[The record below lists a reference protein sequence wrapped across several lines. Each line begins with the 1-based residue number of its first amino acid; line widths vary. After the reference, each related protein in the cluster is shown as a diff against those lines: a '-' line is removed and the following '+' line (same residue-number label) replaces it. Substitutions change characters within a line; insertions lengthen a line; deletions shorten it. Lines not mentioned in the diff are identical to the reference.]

1 MTSVQ
6 KVIKYFAIALAAA
19 IIIGMITFSITLLR
33 GIYIIAGGN
42 GASTL
47 VDMHTLEVSNSDN
60 LQISDL
66 DIEISCT
73 NLTIKQGDELKIETN
88 DGNII
93 SEQNDQKLIIKE
105 KEKKHYNTNKD
116 NLSVII
122 YVPASISFEKVDMEI
137 GAGKVDI
144 DGLNVKKI
152 NFNLGAGK
160 SDIKNINILESAKI
174 STGAGKTD
182 ISSGNI
188 KDLKLDIGAGSIKVS
203 SKILGDSKI
212 NAGVG
217 NLEINI
223 NGKKEEY

>member
-122 YVPASISFEKVDMEI
+122 YVPASISFEKVD
-137 GAGKVDI
+137 I
-144 DGLNVKKI
+144 DRLNVKKI